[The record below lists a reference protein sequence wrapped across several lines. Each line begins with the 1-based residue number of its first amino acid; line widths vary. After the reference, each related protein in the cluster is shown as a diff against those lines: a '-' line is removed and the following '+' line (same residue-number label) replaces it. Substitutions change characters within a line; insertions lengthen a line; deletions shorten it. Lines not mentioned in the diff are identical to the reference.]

1 MELSKKSENVQ
12 HRNWYQK
19 NKRNP
24 GFLERQ
30 RAYSKKS
37 RDSRKDDPEYKQN
50 RRQYDSAYRIGR
62 IEQDSN
68 YLMRERE
75 KKYIYLSRRREWQRA
90 YLKEW
95 KKNHPEQHKAHCIAT
110 YAIKTGKI
118 QRPEACMRCG
128 IVPPRTRDGR
138 SGLHAHHEDYSKPL
152 DVEFL
157 CHGCHG
163 KEGRK
168 YA

>member
-75 KKYIYLSRRREWQRA
+75 KKYIYLSRQGVATGVLEGMEKEPPGTTQGSLYSHLCNQNWKNPTSRSMYEMRHRATANTRWTKRTTCAPRRLFQ
-90 YLKEW
+90 
-95 KKNHPEQHKAHCIAT
+95 T
-110 YAIKTGKI
+110 
-118 QRPEACMRCG
+118 
-128 IVPPRTRDGR
+128 
-138 SGLHAHHEDYSKPL
+138 S
-152 DVEFL
+152 
-157 CHGCHG
+157 
-163 KEGRK
+163 
-168 YA
+168 